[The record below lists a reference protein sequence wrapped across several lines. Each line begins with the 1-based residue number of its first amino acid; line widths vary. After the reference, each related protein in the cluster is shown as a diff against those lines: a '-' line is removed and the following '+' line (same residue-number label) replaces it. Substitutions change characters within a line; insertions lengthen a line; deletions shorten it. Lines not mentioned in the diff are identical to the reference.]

1 MGSGRGLVHAPRV
14 EDAVRPWKPSVSAAK
29 LPAVAG
35 QGLIRVWQHTI
46 GPMIPSSCR
55 FLPSCSRYT
64 YEALGEHGFWRGAWF
79 GLKRLGKCHP
89 WSAGGYDPVP
99 DRRAVSR

>member
-1 MGSGRGLVHAPRV
+1 MGSRRDLVHPPPSERK
-14 EDAVRPWKPSVSAAK
+14 VRRSRPTGSALR
-29 LPAVAG
+29 LPAMAG

-64 YEALGEHGFWRGAWF
+64 YEALGEHGLWWGAWL
-79 GLKRLGKCHP
+79 GLKRLGRCHP
-89 WSAGGYDPVP
+89 WSEAGYDPVP

>member
-1 MGSGRGLVHAPRV
+1 MS
-14 EDAVRPWKPSVSAAK
+14 SATR

-79 GLKRLGKCHP
+79 GIKRLGRCHP

-99 DRRAVSR
+99 DRRAISR

>member
-1 MGSGRGLVHAPRV
+1 MASGRGLVPPPPSEGTVTLSRPKGV
-14 EDAVRPWKPSVSAAK
+14 AVSLAAT
-29 LPAVAG
+29 AA

-64 YEALGEHGFWRGAWF
+64 YEALGAHGFWRGSWM
-79 GLKRLGKCHP
+79 GLKRLGRCHP
-89 WSAGGYDPVP
+89 WSEAGYDPVP
-99 DRRAVSR
+99 DRAVRP